1 MKFKKLI
8 VACLILA
15 LSSFA
20 LVGCGDIDEIEE
32 ESIEEEPVE
41 DELDMDEDEL
51 DMDELED

>member
-41 DELDMDEDEL
+41 DELDMDEF
-51 DMDELED
+51 ED

>member
-32 ESIEEEPVE
+32 EPIEEESIEEEPVE
-41 DELDMDEDEL
+41 DELDMDE
-51 DMDELED
+51 LED